1 MRKGS
6 ITVYLSLV
14 LCVIM
19 ALIFASLDSAR
30 YSCGRAMVALAA
42 DEGLFSLFGEYD
54 RILYDKYGLL
64 MIDGGYGQGQVKA
77 GTLLEEAV
85 SVMKKVISPGFFFS
99 GNLFRA
105 DIDRKSVTGYV
116 LATDSDYE
124 MLKEQIR
131 RLMALKLGSDVI
143 SSLFGSYSDASETL
157 QIAEASGNSGS
168 DALKAEYE
176 AQRAIAE
183 QAAASAA
190 EALAVQG
197 SGGVS
202 GAESTAVP
210 VPEDFVNPLD
220 NITAIMK
227 LGFMSYVVPD
237 IGNISSMSVQRSSL
251 PEKRKL
257 ASGLGVMPASNAAIT
272 DRLLLAKYITDFFP
286 DFLSEDSAR
295 GLQYQ
300 AEFAI
305 AGKSKD
311 VDNLKSVLNRLMLM
325 REGLNYAYL
334 LTDTEKQAAIESVAL
349 IICSAILLPE
359 LSEPVKHLILLG
371 WAYCESLMDVKS
383 LLAGGKV
390 PVFKDASTWKTTLS
404 GLAYLNADSPAPDSG
419 KGFSYEDYL
428 CILLMMKS
436 SHDLAERIAGLLEYN
451 RRILGNENGFSLDT
465 CICSL
470 EIKLEGHISGHDY
483 SLIRSYAYDTA

>member
-19 ALIFASLDSAR
+19 ALIFVSLDSAR

-64 MIDGGYGQGQVKA
+64 MIDGGYGQEQIKA
-77 GTLLEEAV
+77 GTLLKET
-85 SVMKKVISPGFFFS
+85 SGVMEKVLSPGIFS

-131 RLMALKLGSDVI
+131 ALMTLKLGADVV
-143 SSLFGSYSDASETL
+143 SSLFGSYSEAAETL
-157 QIAEASGNSGS
+157 KLTEGADEGSS
-168 DALKAEYE
+168 DAIRAEYE

-183 QAAASAA
+183 QTAAAAA
-190 EALAVQG
+190 ETNAAAG
-197 SGGVS
+197 SGDMS
-202 GAESTAVP
+202 GTETTAVS
-210 VPEDFVNPLD
+210 VPEDFVNPLN
-220 NITAIMK
+220 NISAIMK
-227 LGFMSYVVPD
+227 LGYMSFLVPD
-237 IGNISSMSVQRSSL
+237 IGNISSMSVKKSSL
-251 PEKRKL
+251 LEKRKL
-257 ASGLGVMPASNAAIT
+257 SSGLGVMPPPNTGIA
-272 DRLLLAKYITDFFP
+272 DRLLFSKYIIDYFP
-286 DFLSEDSAR
+286 NFLSDGNNQ
-295 GLQYQ
+295 GLRYQ

-305 AGKSKD
+305 AGKYKD
-311 VDNLKSVLNRLMLM
+311 IDNLRSVLNRLLVI

-334 LTDTEKQAAIESVAL
+334 LCDTEKQASIEAL
-349 IICSAILLPE
+349 ALMICSFLLIPE
-359 LSEPVKHLILLG
+359 FTEPVKHLILLG

-383 LLAGGKV
+383 LLGGGKV
-390 PVFKDASTWKTTLS
+390 PIFKDASTWKTTLS
-404 GLAYLNADSPAPDSG
+404 GLSSLTVNTPAPDSG
-419 KGFSYEDYL
+419 TGFSYEEYL
-428 CILLMMKS
+428 CILLMMKTS
-436 SHDLAERIAGLLEYN
+436 TALAERIADLLEYN
-451 RRILGNENGFSLDT
+451 RRIIGNENGFSLDT

-470 EIKLEGHISGHDY
+470 EIKLDGHISGHDY
-483 SLIRSYAYDTA
+483 SLIRRYAYDTA

>member
-1 MRKGS
+1 
-6 ITVYLSLV
+6 
-14 LCVIM
+14 M
-19 ALIFASLDSAR
+19 A
-30 YSCGRAMVALAA
+30 ALAA

-64 MIDGGYGQGQVKA
+64 MIDGGYGQSQVKA
-77 GTLLEEAV
+77 GTLLEETAA
-85 SVMKKVISPGFFFS
+85 VMKKVLSPGFFS

-124 MLKEQIR
+124 MIKEQIR
-131 RLMALKLGSDVI
+131 TLMTLKLGSDVI
-143 SSLFGSYSDASETL
+143 SSMLGSFSEASETL
-157 QIAEASGNSGS
+157 QIAEASGNSES
-168 DALKAEYE
+168 DALRAEYE

-183 QAAASAA
+183 QTAASAA
-190 EALAVQG
+190 EALAAQG
-197 SGGVS
+197 SGGTPE
-202 GAESTAVP
+202 AEPSAVA

-237 IGNISSMSVQRSSL
+237 IDNISSMSLQKSSL
-251 PEKRKL
+251 PEKRNL
-257 ASGLGVMPASNAAIT
+257 ASGLGAMPPSHAAIT
-272 DRLLLAKYITDFFP
+272 DRLLFAKYITDFFP
-286 DFLSEDSAR
+286 NFLSDDSTR

-325 REGLNYAYL
+325 REALNYAYL
-334 LTDTEKQAAIESVAL
+334 LTDTEKQGAIETVAL
-349 IICSAILLPE
+349 IICSAILIPE
-359 LSEPVKHLILLG
+359 LAEPVKHLILLG

-383 LLAGGKV
+383 LLAGGRV
-390 PVFKDASTWKTTLS
+390 PIFKDASTWKTTLS
-404 GLAYLNADSPAPDSG
+404 GLSYLTPDTPAPDSG
-419 KGFSYEDYL
+419 NGFSYEEYL

-436 SHDLAERIAGLLEYN
+436 SNSLAERIADLLEYN
-451 RRILGNENGFSLDT
+451 RRILGNENGFCLDT

-470 EIKLEGHISGHDY
+470 EIRIEGHISGHDY
-483 SLIRSYAYDTA
+483 SLIRSYTYDTA